1 MSKEELLKMLHDAGM
16 DDEAIKGLLNEAL
29 AEVNGP
35 AEEEEQKQDAEAED
49 AAAAGKLL
57 GVEF

>member
-1 MSKEELLKMLHDAGM
+1 MSKEELLKMLHDGGM
-16 DDEAIKGLLNEAL
+16 DDEAIKALLEEAL

>member
-35 AEEEEQKQDAEAED
+35 ANEEEQKQDAEAED

>member
-35 AEEEEQKQDAEAED
+35 AEEEQKQDAEAED